1 MAISKKEIPLW
12 PIVSASQR
20 KHFLIFPQ
28 LWCAPELLQNSFITW
43 KNYRTHQRWALTYF
57 FGLLMNILL
66 IMLNYSKVQ
75 WNIWYNRDIFPC
87 LEMKWLVISVLRSAQ
102 PPTYAEPCS
111 IGYQA
116 KSQLVPFTSNW
127 VAFIFHL
134 ETVVTIPNFMLFWF
148 LP

>member
-1 MAISKKEIPLW
+1 MSISKKEILSW
-12 PIVSASQR
+12 PTAPGSQR
-20 KHFLIFPQ
+20 KHFLTLPKF
-28 LWCAPELLQNSFITW
+28 WCAPEHLQNSFIAC
-43 KNYRTHQRWALTYF
+43 KDYRTHQRWALICS

-66 IMLNYSKVQ
+66 ITLNYSKVQ
-75 WNIWYNRDIFPC
+75 WNLWYNKDVFPC

-102 PPTYAEPCS
+102 PPAYAEPCS

-116 KSQLVPFTSNW
+116 KSQLAPFTSNW

-134 ETVVTIPNFMLFWF
+134 ETVVTIPNFMLLWF